1 VSLVPQVF
9 QTAINQLV
17 IKWRRDE
24 MKSILVT
31 GCNRGIGLGLIRR
44 LVKHPNPPAH
54 VIATCRSVEKAK
66 ELQQIATQH
75 NNVHL
80 LELDVRDYDRYE
92 EFSKKVK
99 EIVKEDGL
107 NILFNNAGV
116 SSKFTRIQL
125 VKSEQMLE
133 AFKVN
138 TIGPIMLTKA
148 LLPLLKQ
155 AANNNSEGPL
165 GAQKAVV
172 INTTSVLGSIA
183 LNNDGGFFPYRCSKA
198 ALNMATKSLSVD
210 LLKDQILVTC
220 VHPGWVKTDMGGSNA
235 PLDVD
240 TSVTGIIE
248 LIRNLNETHN
258 GGFYQFDGQRLD
270 W

>member
-1 VSLVPQVF
+1 
-9 QTAINQLV
+9 
-17 IKWRRDE
+17 

-44 LVKHPNPPAH
+44 LVKHPDPPVH

-138 TIGPIMLTKA
+138 TIGPIMLTKVQLYKFQTVYFVLFSIFYQA